1 VLLATF
7 AQMRFG
13 ELAGLTRDR
22 LDLDRC
28 EVRIT
33 EAPVQRDKGSL
44 LVEPPKSRAGRR
56 TFTFPVEL
64 VPDVRDHLTRY
75 AEPGRRGLVFVGPK
89 GGRLRRSNFNLIWPK
104 A

>member
-1 VLLATF
+1 MLLATF

-44 LVEPPKSRAGRR
+44 LAGIEPA
-56 TFTFPVEL
+56 
-64 VPDVRDHLTRY
+64 
-75 AEPGRRGLVFVGPK
+75 
-89 GGRLRRSNFNLIWPK
+89 
-104 A
+104 